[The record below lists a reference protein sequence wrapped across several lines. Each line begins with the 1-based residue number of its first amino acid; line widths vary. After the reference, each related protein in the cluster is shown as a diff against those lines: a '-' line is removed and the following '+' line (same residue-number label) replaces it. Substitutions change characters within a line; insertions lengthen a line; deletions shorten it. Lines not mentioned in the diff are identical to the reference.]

1 MKVILRL
8 AILVAALLLVTNM
21 AFAAPHC
28 EQEFCYDVTFTDDTG
43 NVVWE
48 DTLWVCLMDYG
59 TTGMTLQYLDG
70 IFCNLY
76 SFGGGPG
83 WFNATGAPAFGGKP
97 NWSTW
102 LAIKC
107 STDAAYSLQPIGDGY
122 LLTGVEEY
130 LGGRYAVT
138 GKKIPMSNCPDY

>member
-21 AFAAPHC
+21 AFAKLVC
-28 EQEFCYDVTFTDDTG
+28 DQELCYDMTYTDNQG

-48 DTLWVCLMDYG
+48 EPLWVCLNDDG
-59 TTGMTLQYLDG
+59 TGETYQYLSNFSCD
-70 IFCNLY
+70 LY
-76 SFGGGPG
+76 LFGGGPG

-97 NWSTW
+97 NWSQW

-122 LLTGVEEY
+122 LLTGVEEFHD
-130 LGGRYAVT
+130 GRLAVM
-138 GKKIPMSNCPDY
+138 GMRVPMSNCEN